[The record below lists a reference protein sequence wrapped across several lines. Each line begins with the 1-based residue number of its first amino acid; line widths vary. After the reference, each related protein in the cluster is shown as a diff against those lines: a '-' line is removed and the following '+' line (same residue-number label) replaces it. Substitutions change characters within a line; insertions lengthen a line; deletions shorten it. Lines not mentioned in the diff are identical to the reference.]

1 MSYPLGA
8 ETQPPSSVCIVFL
21 DECKRL
27 YGVLEIRLK
36 DRDWLAGSGAGV
48 YSIADIN
55 TFTWFVESSTL
66 SPECALTE
74 EF

>member
-1 MSYPLGA
+1 MLRLNHHLPM
-8 ETQPPSSVCIVFL
+8 CIGYL

-27 YGVLEIRLK
+27 HGVLEIRLK

-55 TFTWFVESSTL
+55 TFTSFVDSSTL

-74 EF
+74 

>member
-1 MSYPLGA
+1 MLKLNHYIP
-8 ETQPPSSVCIVFL
+8 VCIGYL

-55 TFTWFVESSTL
+55 TFASFVDSSTL
-66 SPECALTE
+66 SPERALTE
-74 EF
+74 

>member
-1 MSYPLGA
+1 M
-8 ETQPPSSVCIVFL
+8 CIGYL

-55 TFTWFVESSTL
+55 TFASLVDSSTL
-66 SPECALTE
+66 FSEGALTE